1 MEDILM
7 SMFRNLMMMRHK
19 AVDTSNDHIG
29 VKLLDGRVI
38 PYSKVPTSGYPKEEV
53 VGITY
58 RDGGVSFCIALD
70 DIADSVYFCGGGYLE
85 NAPEGVVVSPTTS
98 EAVQDLS
105 GDFNSHQIIQELVGN
120 TSLAVFRTMNYT
132 FPDGTPAYL
141 GSIGEYRA
149 IIYGHDKKDIAAIDD
164 LLVRCGGTA
173 IKTQSNYWSST
184 LNKFD
189 EESSTRWVWIWNGTG
204 YIDGGNGQGLRYCR
218 PLCVYEP
225 DRSED
230 ELRLS
235 LVDAWIFSGLSNSDA
250 PAFITGEMGF
260 RLKCYGFSWNEEGS
274 GFKDGRLC
282 FNGVHDYLST
292 NSIPLLDDYTVI
304 VNRKTDYNQAL
315 TGTPYLIAK
324 RVFDGTLTGEFIM
337 ERWLDE
343 STVRTCSYG
352 ATQDVTT
359 DVGQDGVTWQTPT
372 SYNGTPIERGTM
384 GKTPNLYV
392 AMNSDCLKTEIKW
405 IALYATSLTPEQ
417 ISSEVAK
424 LEAMWE
430 ERKTW

>member
-1 MEDILM
+1 M

-85 NAPEGVVVSPTTS
+85 NDPEGVVVSTTTS
-98 EAVQDLS
+98 VAVQDLS
-105 GDFNSHQIIQELVGN
+105 GNFNSHQIIQELVGN

-149 IIYGHDKKDIAAIDD
+149 IIYGHDKKDIVAIND

-184 LNKFD
+184 LNGFD

-230 ELRLS
+230 KLSLS

-250 PAFITGEMGF
+250 PASITGEMGF

-282 FNGVHDYLST
+282 FNGVHDYL
-292 NSIPLLDDYTVI
+292 
-304 VNRKTDYNQAL
+304 KAL

>member
-1 MEDILM
+1 M

-38 PYSKVPTSGYPKEEV
+38 PYSKVPNSGYLKEEV

-85 NAPEGVVVSPTTS
+85 NDPEGVVVSTTTS
-98 EAVQDLS
+98 VAVQDLS
-105 GDFNSHQIIQELVGN
+105 GNFNSHQIIQELVGN

-149 IIYGHDKKDIAAIDD
+149 IIYGHDKKDIVAIND

-184 LNKFD
+184 LNGFD

-230 ELRLS
+230 KLSLS

-250 PAFITGEMGF
+250 PASITGEMGF

>member
-1 MEDILM
+1 M

-85 NAPEGVVVSPTTS
+85 NDPEGVVVSATTS

-149 IIYGHDKKDIAAIDD
+149 IIYGHDKKDIVAIND

-184 LNKFD
+184 LNSFD

-204 YIDGGNGQGLRYCR
+204 YIDGGDGQGLRYCR

-292 NSIPLLDDYTVI
+292 NSIPLLNDYTVI
-304 VNRKTDYNQAL
+304 VNRKTDYSQSL
-315 TGTPYLIAK
+315 SGYRYLIEKHNLDDAN
-324 RVFDGTLTGEFIM
+324 TGEFM
-337 ERWLDE
+337 LERWTGE
-343 STVRTCSYG
+343 EAIRTLSYSEIN
-352 ATQDVTT
+352 DVAT
-359 DVGQDGVTWQTPT
+359 DVELDGVTWQTPT
-372 SYNGTPIERGTM
+372 SYNGIPIKRGTSN
-384 GKTPNLYV
+384 KSSILNV
-392 AMNSDCLKTEIKW
+392 AWHHGDCLKTEIKW